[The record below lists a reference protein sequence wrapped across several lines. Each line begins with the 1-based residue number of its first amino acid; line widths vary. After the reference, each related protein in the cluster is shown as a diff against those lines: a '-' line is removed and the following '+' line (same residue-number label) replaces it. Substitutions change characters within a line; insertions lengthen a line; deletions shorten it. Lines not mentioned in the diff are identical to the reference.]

1 MRKRF
6 RKAKSV
12 IAVVIVTLSWCQ
24 FVQAEPIDEE
34 TRLFL
39 KSRAPGVLK
48 LIERQKEE
56 GGEELEEVQE
66 RAIELREMFHE
77 EKKEHGE
84 EWAGLLVGME
94 NVEVEIEILVWR
106 FEEEEIGED
115 EGEIALLRLLKNQIA
130 LQNKMDRMEIKFFPE
145 AADEIEEELEWRLK
159 NPEMALRERFEETL
173 RDFGFVD
180 EEDEEEE
187 MEAEEISGPVYTP
200 APSGGTGKKDELH
213 GITFNFKKEVLPML
227 ETYCFDCHDSA
238 TAKGDIDLE
247 SALAQKPLV
256 RNRLLWENVAER
268 VKMGDMPPKKKS
280 QPADS
285 DRLKLRAW
293 LAAEINGFDY
303 AKVRNPGYVSARRL
317 TREEYNRT
325 IRDLVGLDL
334 RPADEFPMDFSG
346 TSGFSNSANTLF
358 LQTAHLDRYFTSAE
372 GVIDE
377 VRADEK
383 AWKKM
388 VGISRDAATAITGMM
403 RRAYRRPP
411 THAEIKEIIARYEAE
426 LENKKPQDEALA
438 NAFKAILVSPNFLL
452 RVENSVA
459 TAKDQEV
466 SDFDLATRLSYFLW
480 ASTPDDE
487 LLDAA
492 AAGKLSDSADR
503 EAQVERMLADPRSLS
518 LGEIFAAEWLS
529 TDDVGPRIRKD
540 PIDNPWCTES
550 LMAAMRAE
558 TAHFFHSLVMD
569 NAPVVRLINAD
580 YTFLNAELARHY
592 RIRGIEG
599 NKIRRVSLE
608 TKQRGGIFGHASVL
622 ATTSFPDRTSPVVR
636 GKWILDTLLGTPPP
650 PPPPDV
656 PEIDVEG
663 RGRRAATSLRRKLE
677 VHRKSARCAGCHS
690 QMDPLGFALESYA
703 EFGQWR
709 GGIDDRGT
717 LPSGAKFRGPAGL
730 KLALIDERLD
740 DLGAQVIR
748 KMLAYAL
755 GRQLEFYDEATVRE
769 IAEKLKPTGYRF
781 GDLVLAITASD
792 PFIMKRL
799 PPASVA
805 KSNEE

>member
-1 MRKRF
+1 MGKRF

-12 IAVVIVTLSWCQ
+12 IAIVIVTLSWCQ

-56 GGEELEEVQE
+56 GGEELEEAQE
-66 RAIELREMFHE
+66 RGIELREMFHE

-115 EGEIALLRLLKNQIA
+115 EGENTLLRLLKKQIA
-130 LQNKMDRMEIKFFPE
+130 LQNKMDRMEMKFFPE

-159 NPEMALRERFEETL
+159 NPEVALRERFEETL

-213 GITFNFKKEVLPML
+213 GITFNLKEDVLPML

-293 LAAEINGFDY
+293 LAAEIGGFDY
-303 AKVRNPGYVSARRL
+303 AKVRNPGYVPARRL

-383 AWKKM
+383 AWKKLL
-388 VGISRDAATAITGMM
+388 GSSRDAATAITEMM

-411 THAEIKEIIARYEAE
+411 THTETKEIIARYEAE
-426 LENKKPQDEALA
+426 LEKKKSQDEALA

-599 NKIRRVSLE
+599 DKMRRVSLE

-677 VHRKSARCAGCHS
+677 VHRESARCAGCHS

-709 GGIDDRGT
+709 NGIDDRGT

-799 PPASVA
+799 LPGSVG
-805 KSNEE
+805 KSNEK

>member
-1 MRKRF
+1 MIRERSQF
-6 RKAKSV
+6 A
-12 IAVVIVTLSWCQ
+12 ITVVLGLVTLLSGPV
-24 FVQAEPIDEE
+24 FHAEPIDKE
-34 TRLFL
+34 TRAFL
-39 KSRAPGVLK
+39 KLRAPGMLEVIK
-48 LIERQKEE
+48 WHKEE
-56 GGEELEEVQE
+56 GGEELEEAQE
-66 RAIELREMFHE
+66 RGIELREMFHE

-94 NVEVEIEILVWR
+94 NVEVEIEVLAWR
-106 FEEEEIGED
+106 FEGEEIGED
-115 EGEIALLRLLKNQIA
+115 EGELALLRLLKNQIA
-130 LQNKMDRMEIKFFPE
+130 LQNKMDRMEMKLFPE

-159 NPEMALRERFEETL
+159 NPEVALRERFEETL

-213 GITFNFKKEVLPML
+213 GITFNFEKEVLPML

-293 LAAEINGFDY
+293 LAAEIDGFDY
-303 AKVRNPGYVSARRL
+303 AKVRNPGYVPARRL

-334 RPADEFPMDFSG
+334 RPADDFPMDFSG

-383 AWKKM
+383 AWEKLL
-388 VGISRDAATAITGMM
+388 GNSRDAATAITEMM

-411 THAEIKEIIARYEAE
+411 THTETKERIARYEAE
-426 LENKKPQDEALA
+426 LEKKKSQGEALA
-438 NAFKAILVSPNFLL
+438 NAFKAILVAPNFLL

-550 LMAAMRAE
+550 LMAAMRSE

-599 NKIRRVSLE
+599 DKIRRVSLE

-677 VHRKSARCAGCHS
+677 VHRESARCAGCHS

-799 PPASVA
+799 PPASVG

>member
-24 FVQAEPIDEE
+24 FVEAEPIDEE

-159 NPEMALRERFEETL
+159 NPEVALRERFEETL

-599 NKIRRVSLE
+599 DKIRRVSLE

>member
-159 NPEMALRERFEETL
+159 NPEVALRERFEETL
-173 RDFGFVD
+173 RDFDFVD

-317 TREEYNRT
+317 TRKEYNRT

>member
-1 MRKRF
+1 
-6 RKAKSV
+6 
-12 IAVVIVTLSWCQ
+12 
-24 FVQAEPIDEE
+24 
-34 TRLFL
+34 
-39 KSRAPGVLK
+39 
-48 LIERQKEE
+48 
-56 GGEELEEVQE
+56 
-66 RAIELREMFHE
+66 
-77 EKKEHGE
+77 
-84 EWAGLLVGME
+84 
-94 NVEVEIEILVWR
+94 
-106 FEEEEIGED
+106 
-115 EGEIALLRLLKNQIA
+115 
-130 LQNKMDRMEIKFFPE
+130 
-145 AADEIEEELEWRLK
+145 
-159 NPEMALRERFEETL
+159 
-173 RDFGFVD
+173 
-180 EEDEEEE
+180 
-187 MEAEEISGPVYTP
+187 
-200 APSGGTGKKDELH
+200 
-213 GITFNFKKEVLPML
+213 
-227 ETYCFDCHDSA
+227 
-238 TAKGDIDLE
+238 
-247 SALAQKPLV
+247 
-256 RNRLLWENVAER
+256 
-268 VKMGDMPPKKKS
+268 
-280 QPADS
+280 
-285 DRLKLRAW
+285 
-293 LAAEINGFDY
+293 
-303 AKVRNPGYVSARRL
+303 
-317 TREEYNRT
+317 
-325 IRDLVGLDL
+325 
-334 RPADEFPMDFSG
+334 
-346 TSGFSNSANTLF
+346 
-358 LQTAHLDRYFTSAE
+358 
-372 GVIDE
+372 
-377 VRADEK
+377 
-383 AWKKM
+383 M

-599 NKIRRVSLE
+599 DKIRRVSLE

-677 VHRKSARCAGCHS
+677 VHRESARCAGCHS

>member
-1 MRKRF
+1 MIRERSQF
-6 RKAKSV
+6 AITVMLGLVALLSGSV
-12 IAVVIVTLSWCQ
+12 S
-24 FVQAEPIDEE
+24 QAEPIDKE
-34 TRLFL
+34 TRAFL
-39 KSRAPGVLK
+39 KLRAPGMLEV
-48 LIERQKEE
+48 IEWHKEE
-56 GGEELEEVQE
+56 GGEELEEAQE
-66 RAIELREMFHE
+66 RGIELREMFLE
-77 EKKEHGE
+77 EKEAHGE
-84 EWAGLLVGME
+84 EWAGVLVGLE
-94 NVEVEIEILVWR
+94 NVEVEIEVLAWR

-115 EGEIALLRLLKNQIA
+115 DGELTLLRLLKKQIA
-130 LQNKMDRMEIKFFPE
+130 LQNKLDRMEIE
-145 AADEIEEELEWRLK
+145 HLREETDERVEELEWRLK
-159 NPEMALRERFEETL
+159 NPEVALRERFEETL

-213 GITFNFKKEVLPML
+213 GITFNFEKEVLPML

-293 LAAEINGFDY
+293 LAAEIDGFDY
-303 AKVRNPGYVSARRL
+303 AKVRNPGYVPARRL

-334 RPADEFPMDFSG
+334 RPADDFPMDFSG

-388 VGISRDAATAITGMM
+388 VGNSRDAATAIREMM

-411 THAEIKEIIARYEAE
+411 THTETKEIIARYEAE
-426 LENKKPQDEALA
+426 LEKKKSQDEALA

-492 AAGKLSDSADR
+492 AAGKLSDSAGLQS
-503 EAQVERMLADPRSLS
+503 QVERMLADPRSLS

-558 TAHFFHSLVMD
+558 TAHFLHSLVMD

-592 RIRGIEG
+592 RIGGIEG
-599 NKIRRVSLE
+599 EKMRRVSLE

-677 VHRKSARCAGCHS
+677 VHRESARCAGCHS

-799 PPASVA
+799 PPASVG

>member
-6 RKAKSV
+6 RKAKSA
-12 IAVVIVTLSWCQ
+12 IAIAIVALSWCQ
-24 FVQAEPIDEE
+24 SVQAGPIDEE
-34 TRLFL
+34 TMLFL
-39 KSRAPGVLK
+39 KSRAPGLLE
-48 LIERQKEE
+48 LIERHKEE
-56 GGEELEEVQE
+56 GGDELEDAQE
-66 RAIELREMFHE
+66 RGIELREMFHE

-94 NVEVEIEILVWR
+94 NVEVEIEILAWR

-115 EGEIALLRLLKNQIA
+115 EGENTLLRLLKKQIE
-130 LQNKMDRMEIKFFPE
+130 LQNKMDRIEMKLFPE

-159 NPEMALRERFEETL
+159 NPEVALRERFEETL

-200 APSGGTGKKDELH
+200 APNGGTGEKNELQ
-213 GITFNFKKEVLPML
+213 GITFNFEKEVLPML

-268 VKMGDMPPKKKS
+268 VKMGDMPPKKKL
-280 QPADS
+280 QPVDT

-293 LAAEINGFDY
+293 LAAEIEGFDY
-303 AKVRNPGYVSARRL
+303 AKVRNPGYVPARRL

-334 RPADEFPMDFSG
+334 RPADDFPMDFSG

-383 AWKKM
+383 AWKKL
-388 VGISRDAATAITGMM
+388 VGNPQDAAAAIMRMM

-411 THAEIKEIIARYEAE
+411 SHAETKEIIARYERE
-426 LENKKPQDEALA
+426 LEEKKPRDEALA
-438 NAFKAILVSPNFLL
+438 SAFKAILVSPNFLL
-452 RVENSVA
+452 RVENSVE
-459 TAKDQEV
+459 TTKDQV
-466 SDFDLATRLSYFLW
+466 VNDFDLATRLSYFLW

-487 LLDAA
+487 LLAAA

-503 EAQVERMLADPRSLS
+503 QAQVKRMLADPRSLS

-540 PIDNPWCTES
+540 PIDNPWCTET
-550 LMAAMRAE
+550 LMTAMRAE
-558 TAHFFHSLVMD
+558 TAHFFHSLVRD
-569 NAPVVRLINAD
+569 NAPVSRLIDSD
-580 YTFLNAELARHY
+580 YTFLNAELAKFY
-592 RIRGIEG
+592 RIGGVEG
-599 NKIRRVSLE
+599 TAMRKVDLE
-608 TKQRGGIFGHASVL
+608 TTQRGGVFGHASVL

-663 RGRRAATSLRRKLE
+663 RGSRAATTLRKKLE
-677 VHRKSARCAGCHS
+677 AHRDSPRCAGCHS
-690 QMDPLGFALESYA
+690 QIDPLGFALESYA

-709 GGIDDRGT
+709 GGVDDRGT
-717 LPSGAKFRGPAGL
+717 LPSGAKFRGPEGL
-730 KLALIDERLD
+730 KLALIDERVD
-740 DLGAQVIR
+740 DLGSQAIR

-755 GRQLEFYDEATVRE
+755 GRQLEFYDEATVKE
-769 IAEKLKPTGYRF
+769 IAAKLKPTGYRF
-781 GDLVLAITASD
+781 GDLVFAITESY
-792 PFIMKRL
+792 PFTMKRL
-799 PPASVA
+799 PSVSTR
-805 KSNEE
+805 KSDEE

>member
-24 FVQAEPIDEE
+24 FVEAEPIDEE

-159 NPEMALRERFEETL
+159 NPEVALRERFEETL
-173 RDFGFVD
+173 RDFDFVD